1 MLFAVECKDKPNSLD
16 IRMATRASHLAFLEG
31 LGDDLVLAGPFLD
44 ADEKPNGSLII
55 FKADDLVTAEAT
67 MARDPYG
74 HAGLFESVIVRP
86 WVWALNKPEDM

>member
-1 MLFAVECKDKPNSLD
+1 MLFAVECQDKPNSLD

-55 FKADDLVTAEAT
+55 FKAQDLATAQAT

-74 HAGLFESVIVRP
+74 HAGLFESVSVRP
-86 WVWALNKPEDM
+86 WVWALNKPEGM